1 MMFGTWPNWVLNHYA
16 RIKVNN
22 GVCDIPEC
30 VCQWVDSLK
39 DTNVKAAW
47 DKKRQDWLDKWEQ
60 KK

>member
-1 MMFGTWPNWVLNHYA
+1 MMFSTWPKWVLDHYA
-16 RIKVNN
+16 RIKETN

-39 DTNVKAAW
+39 DPEVKAAW
-47 DKKRQDWLDKWEQ
+47 DKKQQDWLDKWER